1 MRKIKTRTLTL
12 LALCIA
18 LNIVGSNIALML
30 KLPVYLDSIGT
41 VLAAA
46 VLGPL
51 GGMVA
56 GAATSIIVGASTDLY
71 SLFFMPVQLL
81 TGLVAGLLYQ
91 HVKPGTWRSNWWLAL
106 VIALPGTLISTLI
119 TVILFHGITSSG
131 SSMLV
136 QVLLGTGISKA
147 AAVFL
152 IQILTDY
159 LDRLM
164 TVYVV
169 ALVYRALRSRL
180 PQANH

>member
-1 MRKIKTRTLTL
+1 MKKISTRTVTL

-18 LNIVGSNIALML
+18 LNVVGGNIALML

-46 VLGPL
+46 VFGPL
-51 GGMVA
+51 GGMLA
-56 GAATSIIVGASTDLY
+56 GGTTGLLMATTDLY

-81 TGLVAGLLYQ
+81 TGLVAGLLYRR
-91 HVKPGTWRSNWWLAL
+91 VKPATFKNNWWLAL
-106 VIALPGTLISTLI
+106 AISLPGTIVSTII

-136 QVLLGTGISKA
+136 QVLLGTGMSKPL
-147 AAVFL
+147 AVFL
-152 IQILTDY
+152 IQIGTDY
-159 LDRLM
+159 VDRFL

-169 ALVYRALRSRL
+169 ALVYRAIRYKL
-180 PQANH
+180 PQAN

>member
-1 MRKIKTRTLTL
+1 MKKIKTRTVTL

-18 LNIVGSNIALML
+18 LNVVGGNLALML

-46 VLGPL
+46 VFGPL
-51 GGMVA
+51 GGMLA
-56 GAATSIIVGASTDLY
+56 GGATGLFMATTDLY

-81 TGLVAGLLYQ
+81 TGLVAGLIYRRL
-91 HVKPGTWRSNWWLAL
+91 KPSSFKNNWWLAL
-106 VIALPGTLISTLI
+106 AISLPGTLVSTLI

-136 QVLLGTGISKA
+136 QVLLGTGMSKA
-147 AAVFL
+147 LAVFL
-152 IQILTDY
+152 IQIGTDY
-159 LDRLM
+159 LDRFL

-169 ALVYRALRSRL
+169 ALVYRAIRYKL
-180 PQANH
+180 PQAN

>member
-1 MRKIKTRTLTL
+1 MKKIRTRTVTL

-18 LNIVGSNIALML
+18 LNVVGGNIALML
-30 KLPVYLDSIGT
+30 KLPIYLDSIGT

-46 VLGPL
+46 VFGPL
-51 GGMVA
+51 GGMLA
-56 GAATSIIVGASTDLY
+56 GGATGLLMATTDLY

-91 HVKPGTWRSNWWLAL
+91 RFKPGTFKHNWWLAFA
-106 VIALPGTLISTLI
+106 ISLPGTIVSTII

-136 QVLLGTGISKA
+136 QVLLGTGMSKA
-147 AAVFL
+147 LAVFL
-152 IQILTDY
+152 IQIGTDY
-159 LDRLM
+159 IDRFL

-169 ALVYRALRSRL
+169 ALVYRAIRYKL
-180 PQANH
+180 PQAN

>member
-1 MRKIKTRTLTL
+1 MKKISTRTVTL

-18 LNIVGSNIALML
+18 LNVVGGNIALML

-46 VLGPL
+46 VFGPL
-51 GGMVA
+51 GGMLA
-56 GAATSIIVGASTDLY
+56 GGMTGLLMATTDLY

-81 TGLVAGLLYQ
+81 TGLVAGLLYRRF
-91 HVKPGTWRSNWWLAL
+91 KPATFKNNWWLAL
-106 VIALPGTLISTLI
+106 AISLPGTIVSTII

-136 QVLLGTGISKA
+136 QVLLGTGMSKPL
-147 AAVFL
+147 AVFL
-152 IQILTDY
+152 IQIGTDY
-159 LDRLM
+159 VDRFL

-169 ALVYRALRSRL
+169 ALVYRAIRYKL
-180 PQANH
+180 PQAN